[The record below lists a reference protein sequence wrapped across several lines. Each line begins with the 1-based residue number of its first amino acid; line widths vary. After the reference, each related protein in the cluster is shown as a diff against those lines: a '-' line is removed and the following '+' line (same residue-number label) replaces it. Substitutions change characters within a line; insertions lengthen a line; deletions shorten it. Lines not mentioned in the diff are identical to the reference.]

1 MGILFSRL
9 FSSIWGERE
18 FRVLILG
25 LDGAG
30 KTTILYKLQ
39 LGEILS
45 TIPTIG
51 FNMETLSYKNLKF
64 QVWDLGGQ
72 STIRHEH
79 VDAADVDRVS
89 ISKAELALVLEEEDL
104 KGCALLVLAN
114 KQDLPGALNSQE
126 LTKALGL
133 SAVRERLYAVFNAS
147 AIQGQGLFEGLDWLV
162 TAVQKPKGSS
172 SHDGGGEE
180 LL

>member
-1 MGILFSRL
+1 M
-9 FSSIWGERE
+9 
-18 FRVLILG
+18 
-25 LDGAG
+25 
-30 KTTILYKLQ
+30 
-39 LGEILS
+39 
-45 TIPTIG
+45 
-51 FNMETLSYKNLKF
+51 
-64 QVWDLGGQ
+64 
-72 STIRHEH
+72 
-79 VDAADVDRVS
+79 
-89 ISKAELALVLEEEDL
+89 
-104 KGCALLVLAN
+104 
-114 KQDLPGALNSQE
+114 NSQE